1 MSVLVFLAAVYIGW
15 KLRKIQK
22 VLNQLIQ
29 DYKR

>member
-1 MSVLVFLAAVYIGW
+1 MTVLVFLAAVYIGW

-22 VLNQLIQ
+22 MLLKIFE